1 MYLQLA
7 ETDEK
12 EINPYIFFPDFEA
25 GSGGVF
31 IREDKF
37 DSMPTEQYREMIR
50 TLSPFQPKTSGGLS
64 EERLLSSRAD
74 RKKKREDKET
84 RKNEK
89 AAAKADLTRAKAER
103 KRTRQPFDFK
113 GAIDTVGG
121 VIKTIKGGDDQ
132 SANIQPAE
140 TSKPFYTNPLF
151 IGGAVA
157 ILGAGIYFATKKNK

>member
-7 ETDEK
+7 EGEK

-25 GSGGVF
+25 GNGGVF

-50 TLSPFQPKTSGGLS
+50 TLSPYQPKTSGGLS

-74 RKKKREDKET
+74 RKKNREDRQA

-89 AAAKADLTRAKAER
+89 ASAKAELTKAKAER

-121 VIKTIKGGDDQ
+121 VIKNIKGGGDQ
-132 SANIQPAE
+132 VDIAPVE
-140 TSKPFYTNPLF
+140 PTPFYKNPAVL
-151 IGGAVA
+151 IGGALL
-157 ILGAGIYFATKKNK
+157 LGTGIYFATKKK

>member
-7 ETDEK
+7 EGEEK
-12 EINPYIFFPDFEA
+12 EINPYIFFPDFET

-37 DSMPTEQYREMIR
+37 DSMPTEQYKEMIR
-50 TLSPFQPKTSGGLS
+50 TLSPYQPKTSGGLS

-74 RKKKREDKET
+74 RKKAREDKNT

-89 AAAKADLTRAKAER
+89 AKSKNEARQSKEER
-103 KRTRQPFDFK
+103 KSKRQPFDFK

-121 VIKTIKGGDDQ
+121 VIKNIKGGSDQ
-132 SANIQPAE
+132 GEVTPVE
-140 TSKPFYTNPLF
+140 PTPFYKNPAVL
-151 IGGAVA
+151 IGGALL
-157 ILGAGIYFATKKNK
+157 LGTGIYFATKKK

>member
-7 ETDEK
+7 EGEK

-25 GSGGVF
+25 GNGGVF

-37 DSMPTEQYREMIR
+37 DSMPTEQYKEMIR
-50 TLSPFQPKTSGGLS
+50 TLSPYQPKTSGGLS

-74 RKKKREDKET
+74 RKTAREDKNT

-89 AAAKADLTRAKAER
+89 AKSKNEARASKEER
-103 KRTRQPFDFK
+103 KSKRQPFDFK

-121 VIKTIKGGDDQ
+121 VIKNIKGGGDQ
-132 SANIQPAE
+132 VDIAPVE
-140 TSKPFYTNPLF
+140 PTPFYKNPAVL
-151 IGGAVA
+151 IGGALL
-157 ILGAGIYFATKKNK
+157 LGTGIYFATKKK

>member
-7 ETDEK
+7 EGEEK

-25 GSGGVF
+25 GNGGIF

-37 DSMPTEQYREMIR
+37 DAMPTEQYREMIR
-50 TLSPFQPKTSGGLS
+50 TLSPYQPKTSGGLS

-74 RKKKREDKET
+74 RKKKREDRQA

-89 AAAKADLTRAKAER
+89 ASAKADLTKAKAER

-121 VIKTIKGGDDQ
+121 VIKNIKGGSDQ
-132 SANIQPAE
+132 GAE
-140 TSKPFYTNPLF
+140 ITSVEPTPFYKNPAVL
-151 IGGAVA
+151 IGGALL
-157 ILGAGIYFATKKNK
+157 IGTGIYFATKKK

>member
-25 GSGGVF
+25 GKGGVY

-37 DSMPTEQYREMIR
+37 DGMPTEQYREMVR
-50 TLSPFQPKTSGGLS
+50 TLSPYQPATSGGLS

-74 RKKKREDKET
+74 RKKKREDKEA

-89 AAAKADLTRAKAER
+89 ASAKAELTKAKAER

-113 GAIDTVGG
+113 GAIDSVGG
-121 VIKTIKGGDDQ
+121 VIKNFKGGSDQ
-132 SANIQPAE
+132 GAEIQPVE
-140 TSKPFYTNPLF
+140 TEKPFYKSPLF
-151 IGGAVA
+151 IGGMVAV
-157 ILGAGIYFATKKNK
+157 LGAGIYFATKKK

>member
-7 ETDEK
+7 EGEK

-25 GSGGVF
+25 GNGGVF

-50 TLSPFQPKTSGGLS
+50 TLSPYQPKTSGGLS

-74 RKKKREDKET
+74 RKKNREDRQA

-89 AAAKADLTRAKAER
+89 ASAKAELTKAKAER

-121 VIKTIKGGDDQ
+121 VIKNIKGGGDQ
-132 SANIQPAE
+132 VDIAPVE
-140 TSKPFYTNPLF
+140 PTPFYKNPAVL
-151 IGGAVA
+151 IGGALL
-157 ILGAGIYFATKKNK
+157 IGTGIYFATKKK

>member
-7 ETDEK
+7 EGEEK

-25 GSGGVF
+25 GNGGVY

-37 DSMPTEQYREMIR
+37 DAMPTEQYKEMIR
-50 TLSPFQPKTSGGLS
+50 TLSPYQPKTSGGLS

-74 RKKKREDKET
+74 RKKAREDKNT

-89 AAAKADLTRAKAER
+89 AKSKNEARASREER
-103 KRTRQPFDFK
+103 KSKRQPFDFK

-121 VIKTIKGGDDQ
+121 VIKNIKGGSDQ
-132 SANIQPAE
+132 GAE
-140 TSKPFYTNPLF
+140 VTSVEPTPFYKNPAVL
-151 IGGAVA
+151 IGGALL
-157 ILGAGIYFATKKNK
+157 IGTGIYFATKKK